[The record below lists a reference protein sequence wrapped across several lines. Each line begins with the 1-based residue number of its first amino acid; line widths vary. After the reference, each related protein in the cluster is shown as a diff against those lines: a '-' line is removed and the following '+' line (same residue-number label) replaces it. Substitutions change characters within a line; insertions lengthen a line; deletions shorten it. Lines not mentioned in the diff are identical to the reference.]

1 MYLHTRRN
9 SFSSKPT
16 DKKQQGT
23 KNVCHHKTH
32 EYKREHIMIEHTQ
45 ILNEITELNQS
56 IEEHLN
62 RINNRLKNAPPGSLR
77 INTKSNKHQYYHR
90 INPSDPQ
97 GKYLPRKDHCVA
109 VRLAQKDYDQKLLK
123 TLSDQQTVLLRF
135 MKEFAP
141 DAAMQVYE
149 NLSKPRKE
157 LVRPEFLNDEDFI
170 ELWLNMPYQKLGFS
184 KNDPE
189 YYTAKGERV
198 RSKSEILIADA
209 LFRHNIPYRY
219 EYPVYDNGV
228 IIAAPDFNC
237 LNVRLR
243 KDYYWEHL
251 GKLGDPDY
259 SNRNVSKLEK
269 YTFAGDFDESSLI
282 LTFETDSHPLNTKVI
297 EEKIKKYLL

>member
-23 KNVCHHKTH
+23 KIVCHHKTH
-32 EYKREHIMIEHTQ
+32 EHKREHTMIEPTQ
-45 ILNEITELNQS
+45 ILNEITELNKS

-77 INTKSNKHQYYHR
+77 INIKCNTHQYYHR

-97 GKYLPRKDHCVA
+97 GKYLPRKDHSIA
-109 VRLAQKDYDQKLLK
+109 VRLAQKDYDKKLLK
-123 TLSDQQTVLLRF
+123 TLSDQQTVLSRF
-135 MKEFAP
+135 LKDFDP

-149 NLSKPRKE
+149 TLSKPRKE

-259 SNRNVSKLEK
+259 SNRNVAKLEK